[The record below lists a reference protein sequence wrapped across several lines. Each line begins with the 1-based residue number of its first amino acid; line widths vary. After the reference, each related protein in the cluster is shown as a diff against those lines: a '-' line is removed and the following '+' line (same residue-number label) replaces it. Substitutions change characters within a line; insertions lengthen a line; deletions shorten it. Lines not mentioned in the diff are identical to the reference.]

1 MIDTSFRRGAKR
13 LALLACAL
21 TMSANPLLAEDES
34 LIPPP
39 SRVVRSSGEQVRSS
53 GEQVVPQTS
62 PPALPDSIPLRRSSQ
77 PDARPSHSDRF
88 SGSIWTTAVVLVGIC
103 SALVMVSVGLRRRRR
118 SGGGR
123 LPVEAVEV
131 LGRAVIDGRHT
142 ISLVRCG
149 ARVLVLS
156 MDATTGPTTLT
167 EISDP
172 DEVNLLVDLCRLP
185 EGGVAAALGELSPS
199 VVVRPDLAGE
209 TVQPES
215 VHA

>member
-1 MIDTSFRRGAKR
+1 MIDSSFRRGAKR

-21 TMSANPLLAEDES
+21 TMSVNPLLAADDA

-39 SRVVRSSGEQVRSS
+39 SRVVRSSGEQLA
-53 GEQVVPQTS
+53 PQMGQ
-62 PPALPDSIPLRRSSQ
+62 PAPSDSIPLRRSAQ
-77 PDARPSHSDRF
+77 PDAGRSHSDRF
-88 SGSIWTTAVVLVGIC
+88 SGSIWTTVVVLGGIC
-103 SALVMVSVGLRRRRR
+103 SVLVMVSVGLRRRRR
-118 SGGGR
+118 IGGGR
-123 LPVEAVEV
+123 LPAEAVEV
-131 LGRAVIDGRHT
+131 LGRTVIDGRHT

-156 MDATTGPTTLT
+156 LDATTGPSTLA

-185 EGGVAAALGELSPS
+185 DGGVAAALGELSPS
-199 VVVRPDLAGE
+199 AVGGPALAGG
-209 TVQPES
+209 TAQTES

>member
-1 MIDTSFRRGAKR
+1 MIDTSFRRGARR

-21 TMSANPLLAEDES
+21 TMSANPLLAEDEF

-39 SRVVRSSGEQVRSS
+39 SSVVRSSEKQAASQAS
-53 GEQVVPQTS
+53 QS
-62 PPALPDSIPLRRSSQ
+62 ASPDSIPLRRSSQ

-131 LGRAVIDGRHT
+131 LGRAVVDGRHT

-156 MDATTGPTTLT
+156 MDATTAPTTLA

-199 VVVRPDLAGE
+199 VVARPDLAGE
-209 TVQPES
+209 TVQSPES